1 MQGEAGMI
9 GKQLVGVAIFIA
21 AACGS
26 RAWAQAACSD
36 SFAVADVGEGKTWR
50 FVSFDKSTFGAA
62 TVADGKLTLAGR
74 GADIYGAKNEFVTAY
89 RSDIQGDFDVSVKLI
104 SQDSTHD
111 WAQAGIVAATD
122 LNDLTK
128 GGYVA
133 VDISPGHGYTVFYDK
148 TAPAGQLDGN
158 SGAGKTV
165 YPAWLRL
172 AKKGTQ
178 YTAYYRTQESAS
190 WTALPTPPQ
199 SLNTG
204 ANAQIGLFSVSHS
217 ATQTGKA
224 VFDDF
229 TCLHVPA
236 TAIAPR
242 GGGRLAPKIPGF
254 LPAAMIDALGKVRQ
268 GAGDAEAPV
277 MIFRK

>member
-1 MQGEAGMI
+1 MI
-9 GKQLVGVAIFIA
+9 SKLFVGLTVFMA

-26 RAWAQAACSD
+26 LARAQAVACSD

-50 FVSFDKSTFGAA
+50 FAAFDKSTFGTAS
-62 TVADGKLTLAGR
+62 VADGKLTLAGR

-89 RSDIQGDFDVSVKLI
+89 RSDITGDFDVSVKLV
-104 SQDSTHD
+104 SQDSTFE

-133 VDISPGHGYTVFYDK
+133 VDISPAHGYTVFYDK

-172 AKKGTQ
+172 AKKGMQ
-178 YTAYYRTQESAS
+178 YTAYYKTAETGN
-190 WTALPTPPQ
+190 WTALPAPPQ
-199 SLNTG
+199 SLNTLPD
-204 ANAQIGLFSVSHS
+204 AQIGLFSVSHN
-217 ATQTGKA
+217 ANQTGKA

-229 TCLHVPA
+229 TCLQGTTVIGPKGRSAFAPKLTGLVPA
-236 TAIAPR
+236 TPT
-242 GGGRLAPKIPGF
+242 
-254 LPAAMIDALGKVRQ
+254 DALGKARRSP
-268 GAGDAEAPV
+268 AEPQSPV
-277 MIFRK
+277 LIFRK

>member
-1 MQGEAGMI
+1 MK
-9 GKQLVGVAIFIA
+9 GKQLVRMAVCMA
-21 AACGS
+21 AAFAS
-26 RAWAQAACSD
+26 RGWAQAVACSD

-50 FVSFDKSTFGAA
+50 FVAFDKSTFGSA

-74 GADIYGAKNEFVTAY
+74 GADIYGKRNEFVAAY
-89 RSDIQGDFDVSVKLI
+89 RSDIQGDFDVSVKI
-104 SQDSTHD
+104 VSEDSTFD

-158 SGAGKTV
+158 SGVGKTA

-172 AKKGTQ
+172 AKKGLQ
-178 YTAYYRTQESAS
+178 YTAYYKTQEGGA

-199 SLNTG
+199 SLNTQ
-204 ANAQIGLFSVSHS
+204 ANAQIGLFTVSHDS
-217 ATQTGKA
+217 TKTSKT

-229 TCLHVPA
+229 TCMGA
-236 TAIAPR
+236 TTGIAP
-242 GGGRLAPKIPGF
+242 GVGFAPKASGLVPGT
-254 LPAAMIDALGKVRQ
+254 MTDALGKRRR
-268 GAGDAEAPV
+268 GPAGPENP
-277 MIFRK
+277 MRIFRR

>member
-1 MQGEAGMI
+1 MI
-9 GKQLVGVAIFIA
+9 RKQLFGITVFIA
-21 AACGS
+21 AAWGS
-26 RAWAQAACSD
+26 GARAQAVACSD
-36 SFAVADVGEGKTWR
+36 SFSVADVGEGKTWR
-50 FVSFDKSTFGAA
+50 FVAFDKSTFGTAS
-62 TVADGKLTLAGR
+62 VADGKLTLAGR

-89 RSDIQGDFDVSVKLI
+89 RSDITGDFDVSVKLV
-104 SQDSTHD
+104 SQDSTFE

-133 VDISPGHGYTVFYDK
+133 VDISPGHGYTIFYDK

-158 SGAGKTV
+158 SGAGKTA

-172 AKKGTQ
+172 AKKGMQ
-178 YTAYYRTQESAS
+178 YTAYYKTQETGA

-199 SLNTG
+199 SLNTQ
-204 ANAQIGLFSVSHS
+204 ANAQIGLFTVSHN

-229 TCLHVPA
+229 TCLEGTTVIGSKA
-236 TAIAPR
+236 RR
-242 GGGRLAPKIPGF
+242 GFAYKISGLIPST
-254 LPAAMIDALGKVRQ
+254 LTDALGKAQRDPAQ
-268 GAGDAEAPV
+268 AESPV
-277 MIFRK
+277 LIFQR

>member
-1 MQGEAGMI
+1 MI
-9 GKQLVGVAIFIA
+9 KKQLVGAAVFIA

-26 RAWAQAACSD
+26 RAWAQAAACSD
-36 SFAVADVGEGKTWR
+36 SFALADVGEGKTWR
-50 FVSFDKSTFGAA
+50 FAAFDKSTFGSA

-74 GADIYGAKNEFVTAY
+74 GGDIYGAKNEFVTAY
-89 RSDIQGDFDVSVKLI
+89 RSDIQGDFDVSVKLV
-104 SQDSTHD
+104 SLDSTFE

-133 VDISPGHGYTVFYDK
+133 VDISPAHGYTVFYDK

-172 AKKGTQ
+172 TKKGMQ
-178 YTAYYRTQESAS
+178 YTAAYKTQEGGA
-190 WTALPTPPQ
+190 WTPLPNPPQ
-199 SLNTG
+199 SLNTQ
-204 ANAQIGLFSVSHS
+204 ANAQIGLFLVSHNVN
-217 ATQTGKA
+217 QTGKA

-229 TCLHVPA
+229 TCLHAPTTSLPGAHGHFPA
-236 TAIAPR
+236 R
-242 GGGRLAPKIPGF
+242 SYGMGRDAG
-254 LPAAMIDALGKVRQ
+254 MDALGKAQPGAAGKAESPVR
-268 GAGDAEAPV
+268 
-277 MIFRK
+277 IFRR

>member
-1 MQGEAGMI
+1 M
-9 GKQLVGVAIFIA
+9 A
-21 AACGS
+21 AFGS
-26 RAWAQAACSD
+26 QAMAQSVACSD

-50 FVSFDKSTFGAA
+50 FAAFDKSTFGTAV
-62 TVADGKLTLAGR
+62 VADGKLTLSGR

-89 RSDIQGDFDVSVKLI
+89 RGDIQGDFDVSVKLI
-104 SQDSTHD
+104 SLDSTFE

-133 VDISPGHGYTVFYDK
+133 VDISPAHGYTVFYDK

-158 SGAGKTV
+158 SGTDKTVKTV
-165 YPAWLRL
+165 YPSWLRL
-172 AKKGTQ
+172 AKKGMQ
-178 YTAYYRTQESAS
+178 YTASYKLSEGGS

-204 ANAQIGLFSVSHS
+204 ANAQIGLFLVSHN
-217 ATQTGKA
+217 ANQTGKA

-229 TCLHVPA
+229 TCLHA
-236 TAIAPR
+236 TTGIGARQWRAGR
-242 GGGRLAPKIPGF
+242 GRGAGAKLPEGYPK
-254 LPAAMIDALGKVRQ
+254 AMIDALGKVQ
-268 GAGDAEAPV
+268 EVEARPV
-277 MIFRK
+277 GKLLIFPR

>member
-1 MQGEAGMI
+1 MR
-9 GKQLVGVAIFIA
+9 KQLVGMAVFITA
-21 AACGS
+21 AFGS
-26 RAWAQAACSD
+26 KVWAQNVACSD

-50 FVSFDKSTFGAA
+50 FVAFDKSTFGSA
-62 TVADGKLTLAGR
+62 TVADDKLTLAGR

-89 RSDIQGDFDVSVKLI
+89 RSDIQGDFDVSVKLV
-104 SQDSTHD
+104 SQDSTFD

-148 TAPAGQLDGN
+148 TAPVGQLDGS

-172 AKKGTQ
+172 AKKGMQ
-178 YTAYYRTQESAS
+178 YTAYYKTQETGS
-190 WTALPTPPQ
+190 WTSLPAPQ
-199 SLNTG
+199 PSLNTQ
-204 ANAQIGLFSVSHS
+204 ANAQIGLFTVSHN
-217 ATQTGKA
+217 AAQTGKA

-229 TCLHVPA
+229 TCLSAP

-242 GGGRLAPKIPGF
+242 SKSALASKAPGF
-254 LPAAMIDALGKVRQ
+254 APAAMTDALGKAQREP
-268 GAGDAEAPV
+268 AESERPV
-277 MIFRK
+277 LIFRR

>member
-1 MQGEAGMI
+1 MI
-9 GKQLVGVAIFIA
+9 RKHLVGITVFIA
-21 AACGS
+21 ATCGS
-26 RAWAQAACSD
+26 KVWAQAVACSD

-50 FVSFDKSTFGAA
+50 FVAFDKSTFGTD

-89 RSDIQGDFDVSVKLI
+89 RSDITGDFDVSVKLV
-104 SQDSTHD
+104 SQDSTFE

-172 AKKGTQ
+172 AKKGMQ
-178 YTAYYRTQESAS
+178 YTAYYKTQETGT

-199 SLNTG
+199 SLNTQ
-204 ANAQIGLFSVSHS
+204 ANAQIGLFTVSHNAS
-217 ATQTGKA
+217 QTGKA

-229 TCLHVPA
+229 TCLPG
-236 TAIAPR
+236 TTGI
-242 GGGRLAPKIPGF
+242 GSKGRSAFAPKLTGLI
-254 LPAAMIDALGKVRQ
+254 PAALTDALGKKQR
-268 GAGDAEAPV
+268 APAEAESPV
-277 MIFRK
+277 LIFRR